1 MKTVHQLLRQPVKT
15 LFLLLLVFLASAML
29 VICVGQYTAAGLAR
43 ANLDDR
49 YDTVALLSDE
59 YFGEDVPN
67 GRDYF
72 THLPEDIQSWVDN
85 TLDTRRDLVKEES
98 HTQVYSAYIP
108 GVAPDNFSQYENG
121 GYLDA
126 YDIEAIGAGYPYRCA
141 MLEVTLTAVGTEM
154 MEKTKSYGTSEED
167 MQSFRTSVSMLCAGR
182 IERVLGLEQG
192 FASPVGSTIALL
204 IRCYDEEDLAAMEL
218 EPGARYLV
226 YGTDY
231 SDTKGMSFD
240 HVVSNHQPLFDEL
253 FGEDLEQVDCRMT
266 VCNEI
271 DFPVICQEGDDFVL
285 REDLRNEY
293 IFTNTDNE
301 LQLRLIPTEEAMEKY
316 AVPTMV
322 KLSGTGEAF
331 LEEGEG
337 QLWKETLEHMEISNH
352 AFPVLAVDKLGYQV
366 AFARGDSRI
375 TEGRD
380 FTQEELTKGGRVC
393 IISEN
398 LAVGNGLSVGDT
410 IPMQTY
416 GYDPNI
422 AVVQYELIW
431 GTRFPSAAIY
441 SDEMG
446 FTSQMEEYTIVGIYR
461 QNNAWEN
468 QDDFYGLT
476 PNVVFVPK
484 GSISG
489 DFRWGDHGILYTLV
503 LHNGKMTEFQEL
515 QTQAGYPELFICMDG
530 GYTEIASGLDTYE
543 GVAAKALYIGAGGG
557 AVILLLFLVLCPL
570 QQRKNLFLMGSLG
583 TSPGGKIR
591 HIFVSTMALM
601 VPGVVLGVLTGA
613 LLWKQV
619 ATVLMGTM
627 HVQIPMEANMAVL
640 APCLAAGLVAAM
652 AVLVL
657 TLAAAMSGS
666 KGMMN
671 RKG

>member
-29 VICVGQYTAAGLAR
+29 VICVGQYTAAGLTR

-59 YFGEDVPN
+59 YFWEKTPGGQAHSP
-67 GRDYF
+67 F
-72 THLPEDIQSWVDN
+72 LPEDIQSWVDN
-85 TLDTRRDLVKEES
+85 TLATRKDLVKEES
-98 HTQVYSAYIP
+98 YTQMYSAYIP
-108 GVAPDNFSQYENG
+108 GVAPDNFSQHENG
-121 GYLDA
+121 GYLDSSNME
-126 YDIEAIGAGYPYRCA
+126 IIGAGYPYRCA
-141 MLEVTLTAVGTEM
+141 MLEVTLTAVGTEI
-154 MEKTKSYGTSEED
+154 MEKTKSYGTPEGE
-167 MQSFRTSVSMLCAGR
+167 MQTFRTSITLLCAGR
-182 IERVLGLEQG
+182 IEKVLGLEQG

-218 EPGARYLV
+218 EPGNRYLV
-226 YGTDY
+226 YGLDY
-231 SDTKGMSFD
+231 TEMDAMSREMA
-240 HVVSNHQPLFDEL
+240 VLNYYPLYDEL
-253 FGEDLEQVDCRMT
+253 FGENLEQVDCRMT

-285 REDLRNEY
+285 REDLRNKY
-293 IFTNTDNE
+293 IFADNQIRYTQVPAE
-301 LQLRLIPTEEAMEKY
+301 EMTETY
-316 AVPTMV
+316 TIPTMV

-331 LEEGEG
+331 LQEAEG
-337 QLWKETLEHMEISNH
+337 QLWKETLEHMEINNH
-352 AFPVLAVDKLGYQV
+352 GFPVLAVDKLGYQV

-380 FTQEELTKGGRVC
+380 FTQEELTRESRVC

-422 AVVQYELIW
+422 EIVQREIAL

-441 SDEMG
+441 SDVTG

-468 QDDFYGLT
+468 QDDVYGLT
-476 PNVVFVPK
+476 PNVIFVPK

-489 DFRWGDHGILYTLV
+489 DFRLGNQGIFYTLV
-503 LHNGKMTEFQEL
+503 LHNGKMKEFQKL
-515 QTQAGYPELFICMDG
+515 QTQAGYPDLFICMDG
-530 GYTEIASGLDTYE
+530 GYTEISSGLDTYE
-543 GVAAKALYIGAGGG
+543 GVAAKALYIGAGGS

-619 ATVLMGTM
+619 ATVLTGTM

-666 KGMMN
+666 RGMMN

>member
-1 MKTVHQLLRQPVKT
+1 MKTVHQLLRQPVKS
-15 LFLLLLVFLASAML
+15 LLLLLLVFLASAML
-29 VICVGQYTAAGLAR
+29 VICVGQYTAAGLTR

-59 YFGEDVPN
+59 YFWEKTPGGQAHSP
-67 GRDYF
+67 F
-72 THLPEDIQSWVDN
+72 LPEDIQSWVDN
-85 TLDTRRDLVKEES
+85 TLATRKDLVKEES
-98 HTQVYSAYIP
+98 YTQMYSAYIP
-108 GVAPDNFSQYENG
+108 GVAPDNFSQHENG
-121 GYLDA
+121 GYLDSSNME
-126 YDIEAIGAGYPYRCA
+126 IIGAGYPYRCA
-141 MLEVTLTAVGTEM
+141 MLEVTLTAVGTEI
-154 MEKTKSYGTSEED
+154 MEKTKSYGTPEGE
-167 MQSFRTSVSMLCAGR
+167 MQTFRTSITLLCAGR
-182 IERVLGLEQG
+182 IEKVLGLEQG

-218 EPGARYLV
+218 EPGNRYLV
-226 YGTDY
+226 YGLDY
-231 SDTKGMSFD
+231 TEMDAMSREMA
-240 HVVSNHQPLFDEL
+240 VLNYYPLYDAL
-253 FGEDLEQVDCRMT
+253 FGENLEQVDCRMT

-285 REDLRNEY
+285 REDLRNKY
-293 IFTNTDNE
+293 IFADNQIRYTQVPAE
-301 LQLRLIPTEEAMEKY
+301 EMTETY
-316 AVPTMV
+316 TIPTMV

-331 LEEGEG
+331 LQEAEG
-337 QLWKETLEHMEISNH
+337 QIWKETLEHMEINNH
-352 AFPVLAVDKLGYQV
+352 GFPVLAVDKLGYQV

-380 FTQEELTKGGRVC
+380 FTQEELTRESRVC

-422 AVVQYELIW
+422 EIVQREIAL

-441 SDEMG
+441 SDVTG

-468 QDDFYGLT
+468 QDDVYGLT
-476 PNVVFVPK
+476 PNVIFVPK

-489 DFRWGDHGILYTLV
+489 DFRLGNQGIFYTLV
-503 LHNGKMTEFQEL
+503 LHNGKMKEFQKL
-515 QTQAGYPELFICMDG
+515 QTQAGYPDLFICMDG

-543 GVAAKALYIGAGGG
+543 GVAAKALYIGAGGS

>member
-1 MKTVHQLLRQPVKT
+1 MKTVHQLLRQPVKS
-15 LFLLLLVFLASAML
+15 LLLLLLVFLASAML
-29 VICVGQYTAAGLAR
+29 VICVGQYTAAGLTR

-59 YFGEDVPN
+59 YFWEKTPGGQAHSP
-67 GRDYF
+67 F
-72 THLPEDIQSWVDN
+72 LPEDIQSWVDN
-85 TLDTRRDLVKEES
+85 TLATRKDLVKEES

-121 GYLDA
+121 GYLDSSNME
-126 YDIEAIGAGYPYRCA
+126 IIGAGYPYRCA
-141 MLEVTLTAVGTEM
+141 MLEVTLTAVGTEI
-154 MEKTKSYGTSEED
+154 MEKTKSYGTPEGE
-167 MQSFRTSVSMLCAGR
+167 MQTFRTSITLLCAGR
-182 IERVLGLEQG
+182 IEKVLGLEQG

-218 EPGARYLV
+218 EPGNRYLV
-226 YGTDY
+226 YGLDY
-231 SDTKGMSFD
+231 TEMDAMSREMA
-240 HVVSNHQPLFDEL
+240 VLNYYPLYDEL
-253 FGEDLEQVDCRMT
+253 FGENLEQVDCRMT

-285 REDLRNEY
+285 REDLRNKY
-293 IFTNTDNE
+293 IFADNQIRYTQVPAE
-301 LQLRLIPTEEAMEKY
+301 EMTETY
-316 AVPTMV
+316 TIPTMV

-331 LEEGEG
+331 LQEAEG
-337 QLWKETLEHMEISNH
+337 QIWKETLEHMEISNH

-380 FTQEELTKGGRVC
+380 FTQEELTRESRVC

-422 AVVQYELIW
+422 EIVQREIAL

-441 SDEMG
+441 SDVTG

-591 HIFVSTMALM
+591 HIFVSTMVLL

>member
-1 MKTVHQLLRQPVKT
+1 MKTAHQLLRQPVKS
-15 LFLLLLVFLASAML
+15 LLLLLLVFLASAML
-29 VICVGQYTAAGLAR
+29 VICVGQYTAAGLTR

-59 YFGEDVPN
+59 YFWEKTPGGQAHSP
-67 GRDYF
+67 F
-72 THLPEDIQSWVDN
+72 LPEDIQSWVDN
-85 TLDTRRDLVKEES
+85 TLATRKDLVKEES
-98 HTQVYSAYIP
+98 YTQMYSAYIP
-108 GVAPDNFSQYENG
+108 GVAPDNFSQHENG
-121 GYLDA
+121 GYLDT
-126 YDIEAIGAGYPYRCA
+126 YNIEAIGAGYPYRCA
-141 MLEVTLTAVGTEM
+141 MLEVTLTAVGTEI
-154 MEKTKSYGTSEED
+154 MEKTKSYGTPEGE
-167 MQSFRTSVSMLCAGR
+167 MQTFRTSITLLCAGR
-182 IERVLGLEQG
+182 IEKVLGLEQG

-218 EPGARYLV
+218 EPGNRYLV
-226 YGTDY
+226 YGLDY
-231 SDTKGMSFD
+231 TEMDAMSREMA
-240 HVVSNHQPLFDEL
+240 VLNYYPLYDEL
-253 FGEDLEQVDCRMT
+253 FGENLEQVDCRMT

-285 REDLRNEY
+285 REDLRNKY
-293 IFTNTDNE
+293 IFADNQIRYTQVPAE
-301 LQLRLIPTEEAMEKY
+301 EMTETY
-316 AVPTMV
+316 TIPTMV

-331 LEEGEG
+331 LQEAEG
-337 QLWKETLEHMEISNH
+337 QLWKETLEHMEINNH
-352 AFPVLAVDKLGYQV
+352 GFPVLAVDKLGYQV

-380 FTQEELTKGGRVC
+380 FTQEELTRESRVC

-422 AVVQYELIW
+422 EIVQREIAL

-441 SDEMG
+441 SDVTG

-468 QDDFYGLT
+468 QDDVYGLT
-476 PNVVFVPK
+476 PNVIFVPK

-489 DFRWGDHGILYTLV
+489 DFRLGNQGIFYTLV
-503 LHNGKMTEFQEL
+503 LHNGKMKEFQKL
-515 QTQAGYPELFICMDG
+515 QTQAGYPDLFICMDG

-543 GVAAKALYIGAGGG
+543 GVAAKALYIGAGGS

-591 HIFVSTMALM
+591 HIFVSTMVLL

-657 TLAAAMSGS
+657 ALAAAMSGS

>member
-1 MKTVHQLLRQPVKT
+1 MKTVHQLLRQPVKS
-15 LFLLLLVFLASAML
+15 LLLLLLVFLASAML
-29 VICVGQYTAAGLAR
+29 VICVGQYTAAGLTR

-59 YFGEDVPN
+59 YFWEKTPGGQAHSP
-67 GRDYF
+67 F
-72 THLPEDIQSWVDN
+72 LPEDIQSWVDN
-85 TLDTRRDLVKEES
+85 TLATRKDLVKEES
-98 HTQVYSAYIP
+98 YTQVYSAYIP

-121 GYLDA
+121 GYLDS
-126 YDIEAIGAGYPYRCA
+126 YNMEIIGAGYPYRCA
-141 MLEVTLTAVGTEM
+141 MLEVTLTAVGTEI
-154 MEKTKSYGTSEED
+154 MEKTKSYGTPEGE
-167 MQSFRTSVSMLCAGR
+167 MQTFRTGITLLCAGR
-182 IERVLGLEQG
+182 IEKVLGLEQG

-218 EPGARYLV
+218 EPGNRYLV
-226 YGTDY
+226 YGLDY
-231 SDTKGMSFD
+231 TEMDAMSREMA
-240 HVVSNHQPLFDEL
+240 VLNYYPLYDEL

-266 VCNEI
+266 VCNAI

-285 REDLRNEY
+285 RENLRNKY
-293 IFTNTDNE
+293 IFADNQIRYTQVPAE
-301 LQLRLIPTEEAMEKY
+301 EMTETY
-316 AVPTMV
+316 TIPTMV

-331 LEEGEG
+331 LQEAEG
-337 QLWKETLEHMEISNH
+337 QLWKETLEHMEINNH
-352 AFPVLAVDKLGYQV
+352 GFPVLAVDKLGYQV

-380 FTQEELTKGGRVC
+380 FTQEELTRESRVC

-422 AVVQYELIW
+422 EIVKREIAL

-441 SDEMG
+441 SDVTG

-468 QDDFYGLT
+468 QDDVYGLT
-476 PNVVFVPK
+476 PNVIFVPK

-489 DFRWGDHGILYTLV
+489 DFRLGNQGIFYTLV
-503 LHNGKMTEFQEL
+503 LHNGKMKEFQKL
-515 QTQAGYPELFICMDG
+515 QTQAGYPDLFICMDG

-543 GVAAKALYIGAGGG
+543 GVAAKALYIGAGGS

-583 TSPGGKIR
+583 TSPGVKIR

>member
-29 VICVGQYTAAGLAR
+29 VICVGQYTAAGLTR

-59 YFGEDVPN
+59 YFWEKTPGGQAHSP
-67 GRDYF
+67 F
-72 THLPEDIQSWVDN
+72 LPEDIQSWVDN
-85 TLDTRRDLVKEES
+85 TLATRKDLVKEES

-121 GYLDA
+121 GYLDSSNME
-126 YDIEAIGAGYPYRCA
+126 IIGAGYPYRCA
-141 MLEVTLTAVGTEM
+141 MLEVTLTAVGTEI
-154 MEKTKSYGTSEED
+154 MEKTKSYGTPEGE
-167 MQSFRTSVSMLCAGR
+167 MQTFRTSITLLCAGR
-182 IERVLGLEQG
+182 IEKVLGLEQG

-218 EPGARYLV
+218 EPGNRYLV
-226 YGTDY
+226 YGLDY
-231 SDTKGMSFD
+231 TEMDAMSREMA
-240 HVVSNHQPLFDEL
+240 VLNYYPLYDEL
-253 FGEDLEQVDCRMT
+253 FGENLEQVDCRMT

-285 REDLRNEY
+285 REDLRNKY
-293 IFTNTDNE
+293 IFADNQIRYTQVPAE
-301 LQLRLIPTEEAMEKY
+301 EMTETY
-316 AVPTMV
+316 TIPTMV

-331 LEEGEG
+331 LQEAEG
-337 QLWKETLEHMEISNH
+337 QIWKETLEHMEISNH

-380 FTQEELTKGGRVC
+380 FTQEELTRESRVC

-422 AVVQYELIW
+422 EIVQREIAL

-441 SDEMG
+441 SDVTG

-468 QDDFYGLT
+468 QDDVYGLT
-476 PNVVFVPK
+476 PNVIFVPK

-489 DFRWGDHGILYTLV
+489 DFRLGNQGIFYTLV
-503 LHNGKMTEFQEL
+503 LHNGKMKEFQKL
-515 QTQAGYPELFICMDG
+515 QTQAGYPDLFICMDG

-583 TSPGGKIR
+583 TSPGVKIR

>member
-1 MKTVHQLLRQPVKT
+1 MKTAHQLLRQPVKS
-15 LFLLLLVFLASAML
+15 LLLLLLVFLASAML
-29 VICVGQYTAAGLAR
+29 VICVGQYTAAGLTR

-59 YFGEDVPN
+59 YFWEKTPGGQAHSP
-67 GRDYF
+67 F
-72 THLPEDIQSWVDN
+72 LPEDIQSWVDN
-85 TLDTRRDLVKEES
+85 TLATRKDLVKEES
-98 HTQVYSAYIP
+98 YTQMYSAYIP
-108 GVAPDNFSQYENG
+108 GVAPDNFSQHENG
-121 GYLDA
+121 GYLDSSNME
-126 YDIEAIGAGYPYRCA
+126 IIGAGYPYRCA
-141 MLEVTLTAVGTEM
+141 MLEVTLTAVGTEI
-154 MEKTKSYGTSEED
+154 MEKTKSYGTPEGE
-167 MQSFRTSVSMLCAGR
+167 MQTFRTSITLLCAGR

-192 FASPVGSTIALL
+192 FASSVGSTIALL
-204 IRCYDEEDLAAMEL
+204 IRCYDEEDLAAIEL
-218 EPGARYLV
+218 EPGNRYLV
-226 YGTDY
+226 YGLDY
-231 SDTKGMSFD
+231 TEMDAMSREMAVLNFY
-240 HVVSNHQPLFDEL
+240 PLYDEL
-253 FGEDLEQVDCRMT
+253 FGENLEQVDCRMT

-285 REDLRNEY
+285 REDLRNKY
-293 IFTNTDNE
+293 IFADNQIRYTQVPAE
-301 LQLRLIPTEEAMEKY
+301 EMTETY
-316 AVPTMV
+316 TIPTMV

-331 LEEGEG
+331 LQEAEG

-515 QTQAGYPELFICMDG
+515 QTQAGYPDLFICMDG

-543 GVAAKALYIGAGGG
+543 GVAAKALYIGAGGS

-591 HIFVSTMALM
+591 HIFVSTMVLL

>member
-1 MKTVHQLLRQPVKT
+1 MKTVHQLLRQPVKS
-15 LFLLLLVFLASAML
+15 LLLLLLVFLASAML
-29 VICVGQYTAAGLAR
+29 VICVGQYTAAGLTR

-59 YFGEDVPN
+59 YFWEKTPGGQAHSP
-67 GRDYF
+67 F
-72 THLPEDIQSWVDN
+72 LPEDIQSWVDN
-85 TLDTRRDLVKEES
+85 TLATRKDLVKEES
-98 HTQVYSAYIP
+98 YTQMYSAYIP
-108 GVAPDNFSQYENG
+108 GVAPDNFSQHENG
-121 GYLDA
+121 GYLDSSNME
-126 YDIEAIGAGYPYRCA
+126 IIGAGYPYRCA
-141 MLEVTLTAVGTEM
+141 MLEVTLTAVGTEIK
-154 MEKTKSYGTSEED
+154 ERTKSYGTSLEEL
-167 MQSFRTSVSMLCAGR
+167 QTLRTSITLLCAGR
-182 IERVLGLEQG
+182 IEKVLGLEQG

-226 YGTDY
+226 YGMDY
-231 SDTKGMSFD
+231 SEMDEMSRQMAQL
-240 HVVSNHQPLFDEL
+240 NYQPLFDEL

-285 REDLRNEY
+285 REDLRNKY
-293 IFTNTDNE
+293 IFADDQIRYTQVPAE
-301 LQLRLIPTEEAMEKY
+301 EMTETY
-316 AVPTMV
+316 TIPTMV

-331 LEEGEG
+331 LQEAEG
-337 QLWKETLEHMEISNH
+337 QLWKETLEHMEINNH
-352 AFPVLAVDKLGYQV
+352 GFPVLAVDKLGYQV

-380 FTQEELTKGGRVC
+380 FTQEELTRESRVC
-393 IISEN
+393 IISES

-422 AVVQYELIW
+422 EVVQYELIW

-446 FTSQMEEYTIVGIYR
+446 FTSDVEEYTIVGIYR

-591 HIFVSTMALM
+591 HIFVSTMVLL

>member
-1 MKTVHQLLRQPVKT
+1 MKTVHQLLRQPVKS

-59 YFGEDVPN
+59 YFWKKTPGGQAHSPS
-67 GRDYF
+67 
-72 THLPEDIQSWVDN
+72 LPEDIQAWVDN

-98 HTQVYSAYIP
+98 YTQVYSAYIP
-108 GVAPDNFSQYENG
+108 GVAPDNYSQYENG
-121 GYLDA
+121 GYLDG
-126 YDIEAIGAGYPYRCA
+126 YNIETIGAGYPYRCA
-141 MLEVTLTAVGTEM
+141 MLEVTLTAVGTEI
-154 MEKTKSYGTSEED
+154 MEKTKSYGTPEGE
-167 MQSFRTSVSMLCAGR
+167 MQTLRTGITMLCTGR
-182 IERVLGLEQG
+182 IEKVLGLEQG

-226 YGTDY
+226 YGMDY
-231 SDTKGMSFD
+231 LEMDAMSREMA
-240 HVVSNHQPLFDEL
+240 VLNYYPLYDEL
-253 FGEDLEQVDCRMT
+253 FGENLEQVDCRMT

-285 REDLRNEY
+285 REDLRNKY
-293 IFTNTDNE
+293 IFADNQIRYTQVPAE
-301 LQLRLIPTEEAMEKY
+301 EMTETYTIPTI
-316 AVPTMV
+316 V
-322 KLSGTGEAF
+322 KLSGTGESF
-331 LEEGEG
+331 LQKAEG
-337 QLWKETLEHMEISNH
+337 QLWKKTLEHMEINNH
-352 AFPVLAVDKLGYQV
+352 GFPVLAVDKLGYQV
-366 AFARGDSRI
+366 AFARGVSRI

-380 FTQEELTKGGRVC
+380 FTQEELTRESRVC

-422 AVVQYELIW
+422 EIVQREIAL

-441 SDEMG
+441 SDVTG

-468 QDDFYGLT
+468 QDDVYGLT
-476 PNVVFVPK
+476 PNVIFVPK

-489 DFRWGDHGILYTLV
+489 DFRLGNQGIFYTLV
-503 LHNGKMTEFQEL
+503 LHNGKMKEFQKL
-515 QTQAGYPELFICMDG
+515 QTQAGYPDLFICMDG

-543 GVAAKALYIGAGGG
+543 GVAAKALYIGAGGS

-601 VPGVVLGVLTGA
+601 APGVVLGVLTGA

-657 TLAAAMSGS
+657 TLAAGMSGS

>member
-49 YDTVALLSDE
+49 YDTVALMSDE

-126 YDIEAIGAGYPYRCA
+126 YNIEAIGAGYPYRCA
-141 MLEVTLTAVGTEM
+141 MLEVTLTAVGTEIK
-154 MEKTKSYGTSEED
+154 ERTKSYGTSLEEL
-167 MQSFRTSVSMLCAGR
+167 QTFRTSITLLCAGR

-218 EPGARYLV
+218 EPGNRYLV
-226 YGTDY
+226 YGLDY
-231 SDTKGMSFD
+231 TEMDAMSREMA
-240 HVVSNHQPLFDEL
+240 VLNYYPLYDAL
-253 FGEDLEQVDCRMT
+253 FGENLEQVDCRMT
-266 VCNEI
+266 VCNAI

-285 REDLRNEY
+285 REDLRNKY
-293 IFTNTDNE
+293 IFADNQIQYTQVPADE
-301 LQLRLIPTEEAMEKY
+301 MTETYKI
-316 AVPTMV
+316 PTMV

-331 LEEGEG
+331 LQEAEG
-337 QLWKETLEHMEISNH
+337 QLWKETLEHMEINNH
-352 AFPVLAVDKLGYQV
+352 GFPVLAVDKLGYQV

-380 FTQEELTKGGRVC
+380 FTQEELTRESRVC

-422 AVVQYELIW
+422 EIVQREIAL

-441 SDEMG
+441 SDVTG

-468 QDDFYGLT
+468 QDDVYGLT
-476 PNVVFVPK
+476 PNVIFVPK

-489 DFRWGDHGILYTLV
+489 DFRLGNQGIFYTLV
-503 LHNGKMTEFQEL
+503 LHNGKMKEFQKL
-515 QTQAGYPELFICMDG
+515 QTQAGYPDLFICMDG

-543 GVAAKALYIGAGGG
+543 GVAAKALYIGAGGS

>member
-1 MKTVHQLLRQPVKT
+1 MKTAHQLLRQPVKF
-15 LFLLLLVFLASAML
+15 LLLLLLVFLASAML
-29 VICVGQYTAAGLAR
+29 VICVGQYTAAGLTR

-59 YFGEDVPN
+59 YFWEKTPGGQAHSP
-67 GRDYF
+67 F
-72 THLPEDIQSWVDN
+72 LPEDIQSWVDN
-85 TLDTRRDLVKEES
+85 TLATRKDLVKEES
-98 HTQVYSAYIP
+98 YTQMYSAYVP
-108 GVAPDNFSQYENG
+108 GVAPDNFSQHENG
-121 GYLDA
+121 GYLDSSNME
-126 YDIEAIGAGYPYRCA
+126 IIGAGYPYRCA
-141 MLEVTLTAVGTEM
+141 MLEVTLTAVGTEI
-154 MEKTKSYGTSEED
+154 MEKTKSYGTRAGE
-167 MQSFRTSVSMLCAGR
+167 MQTCRTGIAMLCAGR
-182 IERVLGLEQG
+182 IEKVLGLEQG

-218 EPGARYLV
+218 EPGNRYLV
-226 YGTDY
+226 YGLDY
-231 SDTKGMSFD
+231 TEMDAMSREMA
-240 HVVSNHQPLFDEL
+240 VLNYYPLYDAL
-253 FGEDLEQVDCRMT
+253 FGENLEQVDCRMT

-285 REDLRNEY
+285 REDLRNKY
-293 IFTNTDNE
+293 IFADNQIQYTQVPAE
-301 LQLRLIPTEEAMEKY
+301 ETTEIY
-316 AVPTMV
+316 RIPTMV
-322 KLSGTGEAF
+322 KLSGTPEAF
-331 LEEGEG
+331 LQEAEG
-337 QLWKETLEHMEISNH
+337 QLWKKTLENMEINNH
-352 AFPVLAVDKLGYQV
+352 GFPVLAVDKLGYQI

-380 FTQEELTKGGRVC
+380 FTQEELTRESRVC

-422 AVVQYELIW
+422 EIVQDEIQG

-441 SDEMG
+441 SDVIG
-446 FTSQMEEYTIVGIYR
+446 VTYQMEEYTIVGIYR

-503 LHNGKMTEFQEL
+503 LHNGKMKEFQKL
-515 QTQAGYPELFICMDG
+515 QTQAGYPELFNCMDG

-543 GVAAKALYIGAGGG
+543 GVAAKALYIGAGGS

-591 HIFVSTMALM
+591 HIFVSTMVLL

-666 KGMMN
+666 KGIMN

>member
-1 MKTVHQLLRQPVKT
+1 MKTVHQLLRQPVKS
-15 LFLLLLVFLASAML
+15 LLLLLLVFLASAML
-29 VICVGQYTAAGLAR
+29 VICVGQYTAAGLTR

-59 YFGEDVPN
+59 YFWEKTPGGQAHSP
-67 GRDYF
+67 F
-72 THLPEDIQSWVDN
+72 LPEDIQSWVDN
-85 TLDTRRDLVKEES
+85 TLATRKDLVKEES
-98 HTQVYSAYIP
+98 YTQMYSAYIP
-108 GVAPDNFSQYENG
+108 GVAPDNFSQHENG
-121 GYLDA
+121 GYLDSSNME
-126 YDIEAIGAGYPYRCA
+126 IIGAGYPNRCA
-141 MLEVTLTAVGTEM
+141 MLEVTLTAVGTEI
-154 MEKTKSYGTSEED
+154 MEKTKSYGTPEGE
-167 MQSFRTSVSMLCAGR
+167 MQTFRTSITLLCAGR
-182 IERVLGLEQG
+182 IEKVLGLEQG

-218 EPGARYLV
+218 EPGNRYLV
-226 YGTDY
+226 YGLDY
-231 SDTKGMSFD
+231 TEMDAMSREMA
-240 HVVSNHQPLFDEL
+240 VLNYYPLYDEL
-253 FGEDLEQVDCRMT
+253 FGENLEQVDCRMT

-285 REDLRNEY
+285 REDLRNKY
-293 IFTNTDNE
+293 IFADNQIRYTQVPAE
-301 LQLRLIPTEEAMEKY
+301 EMTETY
-316 AVPTMV
+316 TIPTMV

-331 LEEGEG
+331 LQEGEG
-337 QLWKETLEHMEISNH
+337 QLWKETLEHMEINNH
-352 AFPVLAVDKLGYQV
+352 GFPVLAVDKLGYQV

-380 FTQEELTKGGRVC
+380 FTQEELTRESRVC

-422 AVVQYELIW
+422 EIVQREIAL

-441 SDEMG
+441 SDVTG

-468 QDDFYGLT
+468 QDDVYGLT
-476 PNVVFVPK
+476 PNVIFVPK

-489 DFRWGDHGILYTLV
+489 DFRLGNQGIFYTLV

-515 QTQAGYPELFICMDG
+515 QTQAGYPDLFICMDG

-543 GVAAKALYIGAGGG
+543 GVAAKALYIGAGGS

-583 TSPGGKIR
+583 TSPGVKIR

>member
-1 MKTVHQLLRQPVKT
+1 MKTAHQLLRQPVKF
-15 LFLLLLVFLASAML
+15 LLLLLLVFLASAML
-29 VICVGQYTAAGLAR
+29 VICVGQYTAAGLTR

-59 YFGEDVPN
+59 YFWEKTPGGQAHSP
-67 GRDYF
+67 F
-72 THLPEDIQSWVDN
+72 LPEDIQSWVDN
-85 TLDTRRDLVKEES
+85 TLATRKDLVKEES
-98 HTQVYSAYIP
+98 YTQMYSAYVP
-108 GVAPDNFSQYENG
+108 GVAPDNFSQHENG
-121 GYLDA
+121 GYLDSSNME
-126 YDIEAIGAGYPYRCA
+126 IIGAGYPYRCA
-141 MLEVTLTAVGTEM
+141 MLEVTLTAVGTEI
-154 MEKTKSYGTSEED
+154 MEKTKSYGTPEGE
-167 MQSFRTSVSMLCAGR
+167 MQTFRTGIAMLCAGR
-182 IERVLGLEQG
+182 IEKVLGLEQG

-218 EPGARYLV
+218 EPGNRYLV
-226 YGTDY
+226 YGLDY
-231 SDTKGMSFD
+231 TEMDAMSREMA
-240 HVVSNHQPLFDEL
+240 VLNYYPLYDEL
-253 FGEDLEQVDCRMT
+253 FGENLEQVDCRMT

-285 REDLRNEY
+285 REDLRNKY
-293 IFTNTDNE
+293 IFADNQIRYTQVPAE
-301 LQLRLIPTEEAMEKY
+301 EMTETY
-316 AVPTMV
+316 TIPTMV

-331 LEEGEG
+331 LQEAEG
-337 QLWKETLEHMEISNH
+337 QLWKETLEHVEINNH
-352 AFPVLAVDKLGYQV
+352 GFPVLAVDKLGYQV

-503 LHNGKMTEFQEL
+503 LHNGKMTEFQKL
-515 QTQAGYPELFICMDG
+515 QTQAGYPDLFICMDG

>member
-29 VICVGQYTAAGLAR
+29 VICVGQYTVAGLAR

-59 YFGEDVPN
+59 YFWEKTPGGQAHSP
-67 GRDYF
+67 F
-72 THLPEDIQSWVDN
+72 LPEDIQSWVDN
-85 TLDTRRDLVKEES
+85 TLATRKDLVKEES
-98 HTQVYSAYIP
+98 YTQMYSAYIP
-108 GVAPDNFSQYENG
+108 GVAPDNFSQHENG
-121 GYLDA
+121 GYLDSSNME
-126 YDIEAIGAGYPYRCA
+126 IIGAGYPYRCA
-141 MLEVTLTAVGTEM
+141 MLEVTLTAVGTEI
-154 MEKTKSYGTSEED
+154 MEKTKSYGTPEGE
-167 MQSFRTSVSMLCAGR
+167 MQTFRTGITLLCAGR
-182 IERVLGLEQG
+182 IEKVLGLEQG

-231 SDTKGMSFD
+231 SDMKGMSFD

-266 VCNEI
+266 VCNAI

-285 REDLRNEY
+285 REDLRNKY
-293 IFTNTDNE
+293 IFADNQIRYTQVPAE
-301 LQLRLIPTEEAMEKY
+301 EMTETY
-316 AVPTMV
+316 TIPTMV

-337 QLWKETLEHMEISNH
+337 QLWKKTLENMEINNH
-352 AFPVLAVDKLGYQV
+352 GFPVLAVDKLGYQV

-446 FTSQMEEYTIVGIYR
+446 FTSDVEEYTIVGIYR

-583 TSPGGKIR
+583 TSSGGKIR
-591 HIFVSTMALM
+591 HIFVSTMVLL

-640 APCLAAGLVAAM
+640 APCLAAGLVAAT

>member
-126 YDIEAIGAGYPYRCA
+126 YNIEAIGAGYPYRCA
-141 MLEVTLTAVGTEM
+141 MLEVTITAVGTEIK
-154 MEKTKSYGTSEED
+154 ERTKSYGTSLEEL
-167 MQSFRTSVSMLCAGR
+167 QTFRTSITLLCAGR

-218 EPGARYLV
+218 EPGNRYLV
-226 YGTDY
+226 YGLDY
-231 SDTKGMSFD
+231 TEMDAMSREMA
-240 HVVSNHQPLFDEL
+240 VLNYYPLYDAL
-253 FGEDLEQVDCRMT
+253 FGENLEQVDCRMT

-285 REDLRNEY
+285 REDLRNKY
-293 IFTNTDNE
+293 IFADNQIRYTQVPAE
-301 LQLRLIPTEEAMEKY
+301 EMTETY
-316 AVPTMV
+316 TIPTMV

-331 LEEGEG
+331 LQEAEG
-337 QLWKETLEHMEISNH
+337 QIWKETLEYMEISNH
-352 AFPVLAVDKLGYQV
+352 GFPVLAVDKLGYQV

-380 FTQEELTKGGRVC
+380 FTQEELTRESRVC

-422 AVVQYELIW
+422 EIVQREIAL

-441 SDEMG
+441 SDVTG

-468 QDDFYGLT
+468 QDDVYGLT
-476 PNVVFVPK
+476 PNVIFVPK

-489 DFRWGDHGILYTLV
+489 DFRLGNQGIFYTLV
-503 LHNGKMTEFQEL
+503 LHNGKMKEFQKL
-515 QTQAGYPELFICMDG
+515 QTQAGYPDLFICMDG

-543 GVAAKALYIGAGGG
+543 GVAAKALYIGAGGS

>member
-1 MKTVHQLLRQPVKT
+1 MKTAHQLLRQPVKS
-15 LFLLLLVFLASAML
+15 LLLLLLVFLASAML
-29 VICVGQYTAAGLAR
+29 VICVGQYTAAGLTR

-59 YFGEDVPN
+59 YFWEKTPGGQAHSP
-67 GRDYF
+67 F
-72 THLPEDIQSWVDN
+72 LPEDIQSWVDN
-85 TLDTRRDLVKEES
+85 TLATRKDLVKEES
-98 HTQVYSAYIP
+98 YTQMYSAYIP
-108 GVAPDNFSQYENG
+108 GVAPDNFSQHENG
-121 GYLDA
+121 GYLDSSNME
-126 YDIEAIGAGYPYRCA
+126 IIGAGYPYRCA
-141 MLEVTLTAVGTEM
+141 MLEVTLTAVGTEI
-154 MEKTKSYGTSEED
+154 MEKTKSYGTPEGE
-167 MQSFRTSVSMLCAGR
+167 MQTFRTSITLLCAGR
-182 IERVLGLEQG
+182 IEKVLGLEQG

-218 EPGARYLV
+218 EPGNRYLV
-226 YGTDY
+226 YGLDY
-231 SDTKGMSFD
+231 TEMDAMSREMA
-240 HVVSNHQPLFDEL
+240 VLNYYPLYDEL
-253 FGEDLEQVDCRMT
+253 FGENLEQVDCRMT

-285 REDLRNEY
+285 REDLRNKY
-293 IFTNTDNE
+293 IFADNQIRYTQVPAE
-301 LQLRLIPTEEAMEKY
+301 EMTETY
-316 AVPTMV
+316 TIPTMV

-331 LEEGEG
+331 LQEAEG
-337 QLWKETLEHMEISNH
+337 QLWKETLEHMEINNH
-352 AFPVLAVDKLGYQV
+352 GFPVLAVDKLGYQV

-380 FTQEELTKGGRVC
+380 FTQEELTRESRVC

-422 AVVQYELIW
+422 EIVQREIAL

-441 SDEMG
+441 SDVTG

-619 ATVLMGTM
+619 ATVLTGTM

-666 KGMMN
+666 RGMMN